1 VIDPEEFIDA
11 GDQVVLISRQLGRG
25 KMSGIDV
32 EQQLAQ
38 VWTLRDKKIVRMT
51 AYPSKADAL
60 EAVGL
65 SEQDAH
71 ADS

>member
-1 VIDPEEFIDA
+1 LF
-11 GDQVVLISRQLGRG
+11 
-25 KMSGIDV
+25 
-32 EQQLAQ
+32 Q
-38 VWTLRDKKIVRMT
+38 VWTLRDGKVVEMRMFM
-51 AYPSKADAL
+51 DRVEAL